1 MPIRRAPHVLALA
14 DAHGLNVVTG
24 AHTNRTGS
32 RSPGQARFAAL
43 IAVALA
49 ALVSWPQ
56 ASARADGQTDPELEQ
71 IVRRALADLDA
82 KCLGEKY
89 DFDVWHAL
97 MEPRLKRRVP
107 DGTERQEILRD
118 VYCEANRREPRLP
131 PELVLAVIDV
141 ESSFNRYAVSS
152 VGAQGLM
159 QVMTFWPEKLGMKRH
174 ELVRIRENIHMG
186 CEILRFYLAREAKDV
201 RKALARYNGSPGR
214 RAYSDSVVGLW
225 MSRWRN

>member
-1 MPIRRAPHVLALA
+1 MALRHFACAVLVLGVLAG
-14 DAHGLNVVTG
+14 GLPSN
-24 AHTNRTGS
+24 
-32 RSPGQARFAAL
+32 AL
-43 IAVALA
+43 
-49 ALVSWPQ
+49 
-56 ASARADGQTDPELEQ
+56 ADGQTDPEIEQ
-71 IVRRALADLDA
+71 VVRRALADLNA

-89 DFDVWHAL
+89 DYDVWNAL

-107 DGTERQEILRD
+107 DKTERQDILRN
-118 VYCEANRREPRLP
+118 VYCEANRREPKLP

-141 ESSFNRYAVSS
+141 ESSFDRYAVSR

-159 QVMTFWPEKLGMKRH
+159 QVMPFWPEKLGMKRH

-186 CEILRFYLAREAKDV
+186 CEILRFYLDREHKDV

-214 RAYSDSVVGLW
+214 RTYPDSVVNFW

>member
-1 MPIRRAPHVLALA
+1 MTAAR
-14 DAHGLNVVTG
+14 
-24 AHTNRTGS
+24 TNRSGARPRGAS
-32 RSPGQARFAAL
+32 RFAAL
-43 IAVALA
+43 IIVVLG

-56 ASARADGQTDPELEQ
+56 ATARADGQTDPELEQ
-71 IVRRALADLDA
+71 VLRRALADLNA

-89 DFDVWHAL
+89 DFDVWRAL

-107 DGTERQEILRD
+107 DRTERQEILRN

-141 ESSFNRYAVSS
+141 ESSFNRYAVSR

-159 QVMTFWPEKLGMKRH
+159 QVMPFWPEKLGMQRH
-174 ELVRIRENIHMG
+174 ELVRVRENIHMG

-214 RAYSDSVVGLW
+214 RAYPDSVVGLW